1 MCEFGPFDG
10 TYERYFRCSN
20 LRCSSSFLY
29 PQKLLFGCSEQSV
42 PAPSSLEEKKG
53 FLAKSSGLNQASPA
67 RFECWRRERD
77 RVYNLGLPGGFA
89 TRVGGKS
96 GLL

>member
-1 MCEFGPFDG
+1 M
-10 TYERYFRCSN
+10 
-20 LRCSSSFLY
+20 
-29 PQKLLFGCSEQSV
+29 
-42 PAPSSLEEKKG
+42 PAPSSFEEKKG

-96 GLL
+96 GLLHHDTAVDHDQLAGHVVALV